1 MFQNPSKFFLSLL
14 FVAFLSLGPL
24 VLSHAAASSPWLTQ
38 LLSEQTGSES
48 PYAERMETDRHD
60 FTQSSKT
67 VGRGV
72 IQTELGYSFFY
83 KDTEHELERS
93 QTTPELLVR
102 IGLTDRLEIR
112 TRWNY
117 VWQDVQSEVGREEFD
132 AAEDL
137 RLSLKYELSEGEG
150 WIPESA
156 IRVGATAPTGGED
169 YTSDSVSPSV
179 DYIFTY
185 EPLENVFFS
194 GSAGMA
200 MNGAGEFSIAASGG
214 EDRGNFPVW
223 FQSLAVGLPVT
234 ERSEFYFE
242 WFGIFSHDAPDE
254 FSLSYLNIGVDYYL
268 GPNAVLDLRVGKGL
282 TDDSDDFF
290 AGIGGGVRF

>member
-1 MFQNPSKFFLSLL
+1 MFPKRAKNNVGFSL
-14 FVAFLSLGPL
+14 VAALLLGPMMF
-24 VLSHAAASSPWLTQ
+24 SQAAASSPWLTQ
-38 LLSEQTGSES
+38 LLSEQAGAES
-48 PYAERMETDRHD
+48 PYTERMETDRHD
-60 FTQSSKT
+60 FTQSSRT

-72 IQTELGYSFFY
+72 IQTEMGYSFFY

-102 IGLTDRLEIR
+102 IGLTERLEIR

-117 VWQDVQSEVGREEFD
+117 AWQDVQSEEGQEEFD

-137 RLSLKYELSEGEG
+137 RLSLKYELCEGGG
-150 WIPESA
+150 WVPESA
-156 IRVGATAPTGGED
+156 IRIGATAPTGGGE
-169 YTSDSVSPSV
+169 YTAGSVCPSV

-185 EPLENVFFS
+185 EPVENVFFS

-200 MNGAGEFSIAASGG
+200 MNGAGEFSIVASGG

-234 ERSEFYFE
+234 EKSEFYFE

-282 TDDSDDFF
+282 TTDSDDFF
-290 AGIGGGVRF
+290 AGIGGGLRF